1 MLKTPQTFLVS
12 GKKEYSPYYSS
23 HASFPYIYCIN
34 YNEKTSSPERPCLD
48 TFVWVDITLSDQY
61 FKNRNII
68 IRNKVFP
75 ITVPSPLLELTAY
88 NAAIISK
95 KKKKKLN
102 PKQFKTNGIPI
113 NSRSVSSLTS
123 P

>member
-1 MLKTPQTFLVS
+1 MLKMPLNFLVS
-12 GKKEYSPYYSS
+12 GKKEYSPYYYS

-34 YNEKTSSPERPCLD
+34 YNEKTFSPERPCLD
-48 TFVWVDITLSDQY
+48 TFLWVDITLSDQY

-68 IRNKVFP
+68 ICNKIFP

-88 NAAIISK
+88 NAARISK
-95 KKKKKLN
+95 KKKFS

-113 NSRSVSSLTS
+113 TSRSVSSLTS